1 MQCHIGFLMMW
12 RRERAKREK
21 EVVASR
27 NNHLMNETTT
37 S

>member
-1 MQCHIGFLMMW
+1 MPRKIFDDGQ
-12 RRERAKREK
+12 ERKHLEK

-27 NNHLMNETTT
+27 NNHLISETTT